1 MICDQVESSRELKM
15 AWVFLKPTLGQRCKQ
30 FYGVP
35 KNGGLSLTCLLDTF
49 HHFDQCIED

>member
-1 MICDQVESSRELKM
+1 MICDQVEASRELKM

-35 KNGGLSLTCLLDTF
+35 KNGGLSLTSLLDTF